1 MVHYGSQLLTEK
13 TDTKHISHSLLREG
27 SSHL

>member
-1 MVHYGSQLLTEK
+1 MMLYGSQLLTEK
-13 TDTKHISHSLLREG
+13 TDMKLIPHSLLREG